1 MSSLGGVFF
10 SILYKIGGILHRK
23 FISLLHLDS
32 LFTYLI
38 AALLR
43 NKKLNVYDIKLGN
56 HKVKMAL
63 NLSIPNQR
71 TLYLSGMYEKN
82 VTKLFYNL
90 VNEGITVVDIGAY
103 VGYYT
108 VLASKLVGEKGR
120 VLAFEPAPDS
130 FLQLKKTIEANRFEN
145 VTLYQVA
152 VSDKIGKTNL
162 RLSSCP
168 STHAITDATDGFF
181 IGNYKQTGETIEVEV
196 MPLDK
201 IIDENV
207 LPYDSLIVKIDV
219 EGAELK
225 VLKGM
230 EKILNECDNLHLIIS
245 VHEQKFPAFDYTP
258 KQFFQYL
265 EKHQL
270 DLYLIGEDLT
280 QIKSSPHFQQYEI
293 YAKKRK

>member
-10 SILYKIGGILHRK
+10 RILYKIGGILPRK
-23 FISLLHLDS
+23 LISLLHLDS

-43 NKKLNVYDIKLGN
+43 NKKLNVYDVKLGN

-71 TLYLSGMYEKN
+71 KLYLSGMHEKN

-130 FLQLKKTIEANRFEN
+130 FLQIKKTIEANRFKN

-168 STHAITDATDGFF
+168 TTHAIADATDGFF
-181 IGNYKQTGETIEVEV
+181 IGNYKQTGETIDVEV

-207 LPYDSLIVKIDV
+207 LPCDSLIVKIDV

-293 YAKKRK
+293 YAKKWK